1 MPEDVS
7 GERTGAFLFIADTG
21 RDRVLKYRLT
31 GEFVDSVYS
40 ARTPVPLEGGPIL
53 APRFVAV
60 EERLVFVSDKD
71 NNRLVTFALADS
83 F

>member
-1 MPEDVS
+1 V
-7 GERTGAFLFIADTG
+7 ADTG
-21 RDRVLKYRLT
+21 RDRVIKYKLT

-40 ARTPVPLEGGPIL
+40 AHVSIPRLAEPIL

-60 EERLVFVSDKD
+60 EDPLVFISDPAHDRLVA
-71 NNRLVTFALADS
+71 FALADS